1 MEAHRKHGKTI
12 KPRGGKFHRNEV
24 AILGAPCAII
34 ELLSASLAKEL
45 EPVLTC
51 AYVDASHDTLPNKSP
66 FTAQLEKQ
74 AATTSIDLLGKDNDL
89 RIRKLLNEADI
100 ALVNGNHF
108 QAEHQVVL
116 VNSKKKESLSR
127 KLDGLTNVL
136 MIILDEGMEEPFDF
150 LNPFLSNTPIY
161 RIAEVNLISQEIQK
175 KFGQNSTEL
184 KGLVLTGGKSSRM
197 GKDKGSIDYH
207 GKAQREHAADILQ
220 AIVGNSYLSVRD
232 ESATFESQYELIA
245 DSFLDLGPFGG
256 ILSAFRRFPDCAWL
270 VVATDIPG
278 LSSELVTELVKRR
291 NPSKVATCFYN
302 PETKFP
308 EPLITIWEPRAYHV
322 MLEFL
327 ANGMSCPRKVLINS
341 NVEMIDEPRY
351 YEDLINVNTPEE
363 LKAFTIK

>member
-1 MEAHRKHGKTI
+1 
-12 KPRGGKFHRNEV
+12 
-24 AILGAPCAII
+24 
-34 ELLSASLAKEL
+34 
-45 EPVLTC
+45 
-51 AYVDASHDTLPNKSP
+51 
-66 FTAQLEKQ
+66 
-74 AATTSIDLLGKDNDL
+74 
-89 RIRKLLNEADI
+89 
-100 ALVNGNHF
+100 
-108 QAEHQVVL
+108 
-116 VNSKKKESLSR
+116 
-127 KLDGLTNVL
+127 
-136 MIILDEGMEEPFDF
+136 MEEPFDF

-232 ESATFESQYELIA
+232 ESTTFESQYELIA